1 MTAFEVRATG
11 DAFVVEIDDELDAM
25 TVGALEGA
33 IADAE
38 RRAAADGRVVVSLE
52 RCGYCDSSSIS
63 ALLRAWRRLAG
74 RFFVVVPPLG
84 QCRRIFEI
92 TSIAQQA
99 FVVDD
104 MPEALSK
111 ISA

>member
-1 MTAFEVRATG
+1 MSAFEVRATG

-25 TVGALEGA
+25 TVGLLEGA

-38 RRAAADGRVVVSLE
+38 RRAAAGGRVVVSLE

-63 ALLRAWRRLAG
+63 VILRAWRRLPE

-92 TSIAQQA
+92 TSIAQQS

-104 MPEALSK
+104 MAEALSQV
-111 ISA
+111 SA